1 MLNQTYCGYFAGAPD
16 NLKSWTDG
24 LKDTGHEALETGHLA
39 DASDPARD
47 FRMLARDVRTCLI
60 DVNGEPVI
68 GALRGDPYDLD
79 HSDGANALRIGIED
93 IAQLAVERGSDCM
106 SRFGGSFS
114 LVLIF
119 PRKRE
124 VLLAI
129 DRFAVENLYYIPH
142 ARGIAFGNRTQL
154 LADHPACAQ
163 SFSAQ
168 AIYDYLYF
176 HCLPGPDT
184 GYAAIERVLPGQFVH
199 WRDGETTVQPYWRPR
214 YAEDDDVP
222 EDAIAEELRTAMG
235 NAVGRHTAEQG
246 VGCFL
251 SGGLDSSTVTGM
263 SAAAGRGNVT
273 AFSIGFDAPEYDE
286 TNFARAA
293 ADHFGV
299 PLVPYYVTPDDVAA
313 SLPQIIKAFDGPFGN
328 ASAVPAY
335 YCAKLAADHGMSV
348 ILAGDGGD
356 ELFGG
361 NERYAKQ
368 LVFEKYMAVP
378 ARLRQS
384 VLEPLVERTPAWLSN
399 KGTRYIEQAAM
410 PLPDRLMSYN
420 LLEMVGAESFLTG
433 EFLASI
439 DTRNPVRS
447 LRSMYS
453 TDDTVST
460 LNRMLY
466 LDLRITLADSDLPKV
481 SRMCD
486 LAGIRVAYPMLDEQ
500 LFDLAAR
507 LPSRLKIRRGELR
520 YLFRHTF
527 ADLLPASTLN
537 KSKHGFG
544 LPFGVWLE
552 TDPKLQELAAA
563 NLSILEDAGI
573 LRRDFRAEFLTAK
586 FQEHPGYYGTLLWV
600 LICLGMW
607 LTQQRVSID

>member
-1 MLNQTYCGYFAGAPD
+1 MIAITEIAEAPER
-16 NLKSWTDG
+16 LGSWTG
-24 LKDTGHEALETGHLA
+24 RVENAGHVRL
-39 DASDPARD
+39 DASGLSGAAEAGRETCILSRD
-47 FRMLARDVRTCLI
+47 IDTCAI
-60 DVNGEPVI
+60 DVNGEPVV
-68 GALRGDPYDLD
+68 GALRGAPYDLD
-79 HSDGANALRIGIED
+79 AGNGANTTRIRIDEIAGRMAQHGAECLAGIGGTFS
-93 IAQLAVERGSDCM
+93 LAV
-106 SRFGGSFS
+106 
-114 LVLIF
+114 VF
-119 PRKRE
+119 PRRRE
-124 VLLAI
+124 VILAV
-129 DRFAVENLYYIPH
+129 DRFAVENLYYIQD
-142 ARGIAFGNRTQL
+142 RDGIAFGNRTQL
-154 LADHPACAQ
+154 LAAHPACAQ

-184 GYAAIERVLPGQFVH
+184 GYAAIERLLPGQFVH
-199 WRDGETTVQPYWRPR
+199 WRDGTTTVQPYWQPR
-214 YAEDDDVP
+214 YTEDNNAT
-222 EDAIAEELRTAMG
+222 EDNFTEELRAAMG
-235 NAVGRHTAEQG
+235 NAVSRHMTEQG

-263 SAAAGRGNVT
+263 SAAAGKGDIT
-273 AFSIGFDAPEYDE
+273 AFTIGFDAPEYDE
-286 TNFARAA
+286 MNFARAA

-313 SLPQIIKAFDGPFGN
+313 SLPEIIQAFDGPFGN

-335 YCAKLAADHGMSV
+335 YCAKLAVDHGMSV

-368 LVFEKYMAVP
+368 LVFEKYMALP
-378 ARLRQS
+378 AGLRQS
-384 VLEPLVERTPAWLSN
+384 VIEPIVDRVPAALSN
-399 KGTRYIEQAAM
+399 KAIRYIEQAAV
-410 PLPDRLMSYN
+410 PLPDRLMTYN
-420 LLEMVGAESFLTG
+420 LLEMVGATSFLTE

-439 DTRNPVRS
+439 DTRNPIRS

-453 TDDTVST
+453 TDDAVST

-486 LAGIRVAYPMLDEQ
+486 LAGIRVAYPMLDEA

-507 LPSRLKIRRGELR
+507 LPARLKIRRGELR
-520 YLFRHTF
+520 YFFKRAF
-527 ADLLPASTLN
+527 SELLPASTLN

-544 LPFGVWLE
+544 LPFGVWLQ
-552 TDPKLQELAAA
+552 TDPKLQELVAA
-563 NLSILEDAGI
+563 NLSVLEDAGI
-573 LRRDFRAEFLTAK
+573 LRRDFRGEFLSAK

-600 LICLGMW
+600 LTCLGMW
-607 LTQQRVSID
+607 LEQQRVSIN

>member
-1 MLNQTYCGYFAGAPD
+1 MLEQTYCGYFAEAPD
-16 NLKSWTDG
+16 RLKSWTDR
-24 LKDTGHEALETGHLA
+24 LETTGHVRLEASGLVTTPAAGEETCILI
-39 DASDPARD
+39 
-47 FRMLARDVRTCLI
+47 RDVDTCAI
-60 DVNGEPVI
+60 EVDGEPVV
-68 GALRGDPYDLD
+68 GVLRGAPCDLD
-79 HSDGANALRIGIED
+79 AGKGSSTKHIGIEE
-93 IAQLAVERGSDCM
+93 IARRAARHGAECLPG
-106 SRFGGSFS
+106 FGGSFS
-114 LVLIF
+114 LALVF
-119 PRKRE
+119 PRRRE
-124 VLLAI
+124 ALLAI
-129 DRFAVENLYYIPH
+129 DRFALENLYYIPDSH
-142 ARGIAFGNRTQL
+142 GIAFGNRTQL

-184 GYAAIERVLPGQFVH
+184 GYAAIERVLPGQFVQWH
-199 WRDGETTVQPYWRPR
+199 DGKTNVQSYWRPQ
-214 YAEDDDVP
+214 YAENNDAT

-235 NAVGRHTAEQG
+235 NAVARHAAGKG

-263 SAAAGRGNVT
+263 SAAAGKGKIT
-273 AFSIGFDAPEYDE
+273 AFTIGFDAPEYDE
-286 TNFARAA
+286 MNFARAA

-313 SLPQIIKAFDGPFGN
+313 SLPEIIKAFDGPFGN
-328 ASAVPAY
+328 ASAVPTY

-368 LVFEKYMAVP
+368 LVFEKYMALP
-378 ARLRQS
+378 ARLRES
-384 VLEPLVERTPAWLSN
+384 VLEPIVDRTPAWLSN
-399 KGTRYIEQAAM
+399 KGTRYIEQAAI
-410 PLPDRLMSYN
+410 PLPDRLMTYN
-420 LLEMVGAESFLTG
+420 LLEMVGAKSFLTE

-439 DTRNPVRS
+439 DTRNPARS

-453 TDDTVST
+453 TDDTIST

-486 LAGIRVAYPMLDEQ
+486 LAGIRVAYPMLDEK

-520 YLFRHTF
+520 YLFKRTF
-527 ADLLPASTLN
+527 AGLLPASTLN

-544 LPFGVWLE
+544 LPFGVWLQ
-552 TDPKLQELAAA
+552 TDPKLQELVAA
-563 NLSILEDAGI
+563 NLSVLEDAGI
-573 LRRDFRAEFLTAK
+573 LRRDFRGAFLSAK
-586 FQEHPGYYGTLLWV
+586 FQEHPGYYGTLVWV
-600 LICLGMW
+600 LTCLGLW
-607 LTQQRVSID
+607 LRQQNVGLR